1 MLDYPHYSLSKDPK
15 FNLINDRIF
24 WNVRENSSTRLV
36 YGYDLTLNCHMSNQL
51 KKEFLLTISIQ
62 YQLDKR

>member
-15 FNLINDRIF
+15 INLINDKTF

-36 YGYDLTLNCHMSNQL
+36 YGYDLTLKL
-51 KKEFLLTISIQ
+51 PYE
-62 YQLDKR
+62 